1 MNLNHLW
8 SKLFLCI
15 PTVQPKL
22 NFQQIAY
29 LQTLKIATTYQEL
42 GKPKQNTLK

>member
-22 NFQQIAY
+22 DFHKIAY
-29 LQTLKIATTYQEL
+29 LQTLKTATTYQEL
-42 GKPKQNTLK
+42 GKPTHNTLK